1 MPTKFKYMKTFI
13 LILIPVFLMAGCQNT
28 AKNKAITLRQDQ
40 YFTEAQ
46 GREELEKLESMYT
59 DKARW
64 EQRKKKLRVA
74 ILTGMNLSPM
84 PERTPLN
91 AVINSKRIKDGYT
104 VENVYF
110 ESFPGYYVCGNL
122 YRPIDGKEKHP
133 AVLCPH
139 GHFEGDTLSVFG
151 RFRPDMQNRC
161 ASLARMGAVVLSY
174 NMFAYGEN
182 IKQLDPMAIIEK
194 PSSANIWKH
203 HDTPL
208 ALTVQTW
215 NSIRALDFLQSLPD
229 VNAEEIGVTGASG
242 GGTQTFLLA
251 AVDDRVSVSVPV
263 VMVSCHFFGGC
274 QCESGLPVHESAS
287 HFTNNAEIAAM
298 VAPKPM
304 LMISD
309 GADWTKTEPTLEYPF
324 IRRTYSFYDAEDQV
338 ESVHFPEG
346 VHDYS
351 FPKRIPVYKFLAKH
365 MGLNLTAVTNA
376 DGQIDESRNDIEDPE
391 VMLSFSTANPLPANA
406 LSGLEAIRKGLYS
419 E

>member
-1 MPTKFKYMKTFI
+1 MKTLA
-13 LILIPVFLMAGCQNT
+13 LILLPVLFFQGC
-28 AKNKAITLRQDQ
+28 KNPLKSENVSLRQDQ
-40 YFTEAQ
+40 YYTIEQ
-46 GREELEKLESMYT
+46 GREELAKLEGMYEN
-59 DKARW
+59 KVQW
-64 EQRKKKLRVA
+64 EERKKMLRDA
-74 ILTGMNLSPM
+74 ILKGMDLSPM

-91 AVINSKRIKDGYT
+91 AVIKSKRIKNGYT

-122 YRPIDGKEKHP
+122 YRPLDGHKKHP
-133 AVLCPH
+133 AVVCPH

-161 ASLARMGAVVLSY
+161 ATLARMGAVVFSY

-182 IKQLDPMAIIEK
+182 IKQLDPSAIIER
-194 PSSANIWKH
+194 PSSKNIWKF
-203 HDTPL
+203 HDTPV

-215 NSIRALDFLQSLPD
+215 NSIRTLDFLQSLPD
-229 VNAEEIGVTGASG
+229 VNPDSIGVTGASG

-274 QCESGLPVHESAS
+274 QCESGLPIHESKS

-298 VAPKPM
+298 IAPKPL

-309 GADWTKTEPTLEYPF
+309 GDDWTKTEPTLEYPF
-324 IRRTYSFYDAEDQV
+324 IRRTYSFYEREENV

-351 FPKRIPVYKFLAKH
+351 YPKRIPVYRFLAKH
-365 MGLNLTAVTNA
+365 LGLDLTAVT
-376 DGQIDESRNDIEDPE
+376 DGEGNIDESGNEIEDPE
-391 VMLSFSTANPLPANA
+391 VLLSFSSIDPLPENA
-406 LSGLEAIRKGLYS
+406 LSGLHEIKEALHLK
-419 E
+419 